1 MYEFIYELVDNLT
14 PVLIDDALVVLD
26 GDLLAGVPQ
35 LVHNF
40 TQRAAPEHQQC
51 RMAGTQRFKG

>member
-26 GDLLAGVPQ
+26 GDLLTDVAE
-35 LVHNF
+35 LVHEISLG
-40 TQRAAPEHQQC
+40 RRP
-51 RMAGTQRFKG
+51 

>member
-40 TQRAAPEHQQC
+40 RP
-51 RMAGTQRFKG
+51 

>member
-26 GDLLAGVPQ
+26 GDLLADVAEFVHDLPQ
-35 LVHNF
+35 GAVLEHEQGRF
-40 TQRAAPEHQQC
+40 TL
-51 RMAGTQRFKG
+51 FL